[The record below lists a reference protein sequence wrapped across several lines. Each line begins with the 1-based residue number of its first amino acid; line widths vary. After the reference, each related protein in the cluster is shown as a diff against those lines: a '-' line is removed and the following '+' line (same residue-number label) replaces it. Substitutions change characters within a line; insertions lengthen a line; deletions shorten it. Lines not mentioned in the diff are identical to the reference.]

1 MGGVS
6 KQKVAGGISER
17 EAEVLALV
25 GQHRSNAE
33 IAAQLFISVR
43 TVETHVSSLLRKV
56 GVPDRR
62 ALADRAADFGP
73 AGRASWATS
82 VLPSP
87 LTSFIG
93 RAGERSAL
101 RAAVVANREVTAL
114 GPGGVGKTRL
124 ALAVAADLGGE
135 FADGVW
141 FVDLVPVTDAEMT
154 GAAVARALGLGE
166 QQGRSLDESVLTA
179 LADRET
185 LLVLDNCEHLREG
198 VAPFVERLL
207 ARCPRVTVLVTSR
220 ARLVVPFEQ
229 VYVVP
234 PLSVGEPAVSAAGG
248 SDAVALFLDRA
259 SALGWPVEPEQL
271 DRVTEICRRLDGSA
285 LAIELAA
292 ARLPALGLDG
302 LTASLADPLRL
313 LVGGRRAD
321 DRHRSMRAM
330 LDWSQALLAE
340 PDRCLLRRVAV
351 FVAPFTVADAVRV
364 AGYGSLAPAAV
375 ADGLARLTEQSLLTA
390 VMAAAGTRYRVL
402 TTIRQYETEQLDE
415 AGELTEVLARHLH
428 WCVETGAALAAALP
442 ETTGAWRAG
451 FDAAAD
457 DMRAAL
463 GWAVKQSAHRQ
474 PAYDLA
480 LSLAELAFAR
490 NLVGESQRRY
500 EQAAALAAGAP
511 AARAA
516 FRSAAAAAG
525 CRMDGADM
533 FRLYR
538 AAAEVAREAGDAAA
552 AATDLATAA
561 ITVYRMSDTFAESP
575 PTEAAALL
583 LSQARELAG
592 GDAAAEAAVALAE
605 CGVPADIGAAGRADP
620 GAGVVAPLGAAERAV
635 ELASRT
641 GDRPAYSAALDALA
655 AAQLWAGDTFAAAAT
670 TRRRVESLAGVPV
683 TPASALE
690 WVSALAEAAESCLGV
705 GDLVGARRWGEQLR
719 GLPLLAERGDFATS
733 RLLVADALAGR
744 VADVLAAAGRFSD
757 AWTLSGRGHAPT
769 LAPAAAA
776 VAMVH
781 GLRGDGA
788 ARAEWLTVVADL
800 GVTCE
805 QQAVYR
811 AVFDAVVLLHEGRA
825 GEALSRLAAD
835 PEEMDQRVVWV
846 WRHWYFALRAES
858 AVLAG
863 DPVAR
868 EHLVTARTVV
878 AGDPVAGAIVD
889 RAAALAEGDVE
900 LLPAVAAAFE
910 AAQCGYQRARTL
922 FLAGGSSAAAGAA
935 GFVELGCTVPGSR

>member
-1 MGGVS
+1 MPTT
-6 KQKVAGGISER
+6 ER
-17 EAEVLALV
+17 
-25 GQHRSNAE
+25 
-33 IAAQLFISVR
+33 
-43 TVETHVSSLLRKV
+43 TTETT
-56 GVPDRR
+56 
-62 ALADRAADFGP
+62 
-73 AGRASWATS
+73 TS

-93 RAGERSAL
+93 RAAERIAL
-101 RAAVVANREVTAL
+101 HAAVVANREVTAL

-124 ALAVAADLGGE
+124 ALAVAAEVAGE

-166 QQGRSLDESVLTA
+166 QQGRSLDDSVLTA
-179 LADRET
+179 LADREM
-185 LLVLDNCEHLREG
+185 LLVLDNCEHVREG

-207 ARCPRVTVLVTSR
+207 VRCPHVTVLVTSR
-220 ARLVVPFEQ
+220 ARLMVPFEQ

-234 PLSVGEPAVSAAGG
+234 PLSVGEPAVPAAGG
-248 SDAVALFLDRA
+248 SDAVTLFLDRA
-259 SALGWPVEPEQL
+259 SALGWPVGPEQL

-364 AGYGSLAPAAV
+364 AGYEPLAPAAV
-375 ADGLARLTEQSLLTA
+375 ADGLARLTEQSLLSA
-390 VMAAAGTRYRVL
+390 VLSATGTRYRVL
-402 TTIRQYETEQLDE
+402 TTIRQYETERLDE
-415 AGELTEVLARHLH
+415 AGELTEVLARHLQ
-428 WCVETGAALAAALP
+428 WCTEMGAVLARAD
-442 ETTGAWRAG
+442 TTGAWRAG
-451 FDAAAD
+451 FDAVAD

-463 GWAVKQSAHRQ
+463 GWAEKHSAHRQ
-474 PAYDLA
+474 SAYELA

-490 NLVGESQRRY
+490 NLVGESQRRW
-500 EQAAALAAGAP
+500 EQAAALAADP
-511 AARAA
+511 AAAGSALRA
-516 FRSAAAAAG
+516 SAAAAG

-561 ITVYRMSDTFAESP
+561 ITVYRMSETFAESP
-575 PTEAAALL
+575 PTAAAALS

-605 CGVPADIGAAGRADP
+605 CGVPADTGAAGGAEP
-620 GAGVVAPLGAAERAV
+620 GSSVAATLRRAERAV
-635 ELASRT
+635 ELAART
-641 GDRPAYSAALDALA
+641 GDRLVESAALDALA
-655 AAQLWAGDTFAAAAT
+655 AAQLWAGGTFAAAAT
-670 TRRRVESLAGVPV
+670 TRQRVESLAGVPV
-683 TPASALE
+683 SPGSALE
-690 WVSALAEAAESCLGV
+690 WVSALAEAADSCLGV
-705 GDLVGARRWGEQLR
+705 GDLVGARRWGEHLR

-744 VADVLAAAGRFSD
+744 VEGVLAAAGRFFD
-757 AWTLSGRGHAPT
+757 AWTLSGRGHAPA

-781 GLRGDGA
+781 GLRGDGP
-788 ARAEWLTVVADL
+788 ARAEWLAVATDL
-800 GVTCE
+800 GVTRE
-805 QQAVYR
+805 QQAAYR

-825 GEALSRLAAD
+825 GAALARLAAEPD
-835 PEEMDQRVVWV
+835 EMDQRVVWV
-846 WRHWYFALRAES
+846 WRHWYFALRAEA

-863 DPVAR
+863 DPSAR
-868 EHLVTARTVV
+868 GHLVTARTVV

-889 RAAALAEGDVE
+889 RAAAVAEGGTE
-900 LLPAVAAAFE
+900 LLPAVAAVFE
-910 AAQCGYQRARTL
+910 AAGCGYQRARTL

-935 GFVELGCTVPGSR
+935 QWVELGCTVPGGR